1 MKNYTM
7 NFATKTLTM
16 TKDFAEKAMIPN
28 SEESNILL
36 HLQNICPNL
45 RITYKTHKTSAKN
58 PRKGLTF
65 AKMEKYIRL
74 YENANE
80 LLLAFSTVKA
90 IAEVQPN
97 KYEFVYR
104 WFVSQFPN
112 YNELPELENGK
123 LVAKVIDF
131 IPSASKASDID
142 LAA

>member
-112 YNELPELENGK
+112 YNELPELVNGK
-123 LVAKVIDF
+123 LVATVIDF
-131 IPSASKASDID
+131 APTASDVCELD